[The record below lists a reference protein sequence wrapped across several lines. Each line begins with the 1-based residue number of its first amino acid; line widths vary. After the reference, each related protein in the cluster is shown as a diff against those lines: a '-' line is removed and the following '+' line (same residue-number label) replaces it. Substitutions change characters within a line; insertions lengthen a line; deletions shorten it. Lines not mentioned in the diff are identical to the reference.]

1 MSLEIYYFATTS
13 PTRSPCSKYAK
24 MLKCHRILDS
34 THFEIKENGD
44 PFANCS
50 ICHTKSRDAKAAAA
64 NNKIIE
70 EVALLI
76 LC

>member
-1 MSLEIYYFATTS
+1 MV
-13 PTRSPCSKYAK
+13 
-24 MLKCHRILDS
+24 ILLL
-34 THFEIKENGD
+34 T
-44 PFANCS
+44 A
-50 ICHTKSRDAKAAAA
+50 KSRDAKAAAA